1 MNLIRSLM
9 GRRQFL
15 IAAGVTS
22 TSALA
27 LNKLAGVVDPVLQ
40 IGSAG
45 AAERAGDSGIEGA
58 SSDRYSHLLSP
69 IKIGNVVLKNRMM
82 ATRSLPSHLQGPET
96 FPADPVMSHVANVA
110 RNGAAVVT
118 LSVERY
124 NLDDSSVQNYI
135 AQLTDV
141 IHFYGARAN
150 VCLTQFQEP
159 RGYSISDI
167 TPPKQSGQMR
177 YFMFGES
184 KEMPI
189 SMIKEMNEGFAK
201 TAKRYQDLGFDMAC
215 IYMSYRSSIFACSLS
230 PVLNKRTD
238 EYGGSLENRGRIVT
252 ELCHGIKKACGQ
264 DFLIEAQ
271 VSGEEGSGGY
281 TIEDLVKY
289 AKLWEGKIDI
299 LQLRGWDL
307 PSSHP
312 MGYNSNK
319 GKPLTIKYTEA
330 LKKSGVKIVVAPVGG
345 YQDLDLNEKFIAGGK
360 TDMIAM
366 ARAFISEP
374 EYGQKAYE
382 GRGED
387 VVPCI
392 LCNKCQGNIHT
403 PNLDVCSVNPV
414 IGLENKISRMIGAPV
429 TSRKVAVIG
438 GGPAGMKAALV
449 AAERGHK
456 VTLYEKG
463 DTLGGLLRHA
473 DFASFQW
480 PLKDYKDYL
489 IRQLKKNGIDVQL
502 KTTATPDMIKVK
514 KYDAVLVAV
523 GAEPVTPNIPG
534 ADGKNVYKA
543 VDIFGSEKALGK
555 NIVIIGGDLIG
566 TETGMYLAE
575 NSHTVTVL
583 TSSKELMKSEGMHQ
597 DIDSYLDMKNF
608 SFLTEATAKSIS
620 EGKVTY
626 LDTSGVEKS
635 IPADTVVVYAGFRPK
650 MDEALKFSGSASRF
664 FTIGDCYAV
673 GGMVQACTRTAFAAA
688 SQL

>member
-22 TSALA
+22 TSALV
-27 LNKLAGVVDPVLQ
+27 LNKLSGVVEPVFQ
-40 IGSAG
+40 TGVA
-45 AAERAGDSGIEGA
+45 RASDRTGTTGVEGA
-58 SSDRYSHLLSP
+58 FSNKYSHLLSP

-118 LSVERY
+118 LSVEKY

-177 YFMFGES
+177 YFMFGDS
-184 KEMPI
+184 KEMPVN
-189 SMIKEMNEGFAK
+189 MIKEMNEGFAK

-238 EYGGSLENRGRIVT
+238 EYGGSLENRARIVT
-252 ELCHGIKKACGQ
+252 ELCQGIKKACGQ

-319 GKPLTIKYTEA
+319 GKPLTIKYAEA
-330 LKKSGVKIVVAPVGG
+330 LKKSGVKIVVAPIGG
-345 YQDLDLNEKFIAGGK
+345 YQDLDLNEEFIAGGK

-489 IRQLKKNGIDVQL
+489 IRQLKKNGVDVQL
-502 KTTATPDMIKVK
+502 KTTATPDMIKAK

-543 VDIFGSEKALGK
+543 IDIFGSEKALGK

-575 NSHTVTVL
+575 NGHTVTVL

-626 LDTSGVEKS
+626 LDTKGIEKS
-635 IPADTVVVYAGFRPK
+635 ITADSVVVYAGFRPK
-650 MDEALKFSGSASRF
+650 MDEALKFSGSAARF
-664 FTIGDCYAV
+664 FTIGDCYEV